1 MQSCMT
7 RSAMAPE
14 ATTNPSSRAA
24 VSVNAKV
31 LRGSGEQPKQRT
43 AIDESD
49 PLAAIHEIASDMHA
63 ARGISK
69 RTMREYDEL
78 CIPPVPEYTKT
89 AIIKIRKSVRV
100 SQGVLAAYLN
110 TSPSTVQKWE
120 AGTKK
125 PSGAAA
131 KLLQVIEKHGLE
143 VLA

>member
-1 MQSCMT
+1 M
-7 RSAMAPE
+7 P
-14 ATTNPSSRAA
+14 
-24 VSVNAKV
+24 VS
-31 LRGSGEQPKQRT
+31 
-43 AIDESD
+43 
-49 PLAAIHEIASDMHA
+49 
-63 ARGISK
+63 
-69 RTMREYDEL
+69 
-78 CIPPVPEYTKT
+78 EYTKT

-120 AGTKK
+120 EGTKK

>member
-1 MQSCMT
+1 MRRRIT
-7 RSAMAPE
+7 I
-14 ATTNPSSRAA
+14 N
-24 VSVNAKV
+24 VF
-31 LRGSGEQPKQRT
+31 
-43 AIDESD
+43 D

-63 ARGISK
+63 AGGISK

>member
-1 MQSCMT
+1 MYTASEE
-7 RSAMAPE
+7 RSKR
-14 ATTNPSSRAA
+14 RA
-24 VSVNAKV
+24 
-31 LRGSGEQPKQRT
+31 

-49 PLAAIHEIASDMHA
+49 PLAAIHEIAKDMHA
-63 ARGISK
+63 AGGISK

-78 CIPPVPEYTKT
+78 CVPPVPEYTKT
-89 AIIKIRKSVRV
+89 AIIKIRKSVHV

>member
-1 MQSCMT
+1 MT
-7 RSAMAPE
+7 KSTVASNAVTKPSRKTAVKVRTAMYKASDERSKR
-14 ATTNPSSRAA
+14 RA
-24 VSVNAKV
+24 
-31 LRGSGEQPKQRT
+31 

-49 PLAAIHEIASDMHA
+49 PLAAIHEIAKDMHA
-63 ARGISK
+63 AGGISK

-78 CIPPVPEYTKT
+78 CVPPVPEYTKT
-89 AIIKIRKSVRV
+89 AIIKIRKSVHV

-131 KLLQVIEKHGLE
+131 KLLQVIEKHGLD